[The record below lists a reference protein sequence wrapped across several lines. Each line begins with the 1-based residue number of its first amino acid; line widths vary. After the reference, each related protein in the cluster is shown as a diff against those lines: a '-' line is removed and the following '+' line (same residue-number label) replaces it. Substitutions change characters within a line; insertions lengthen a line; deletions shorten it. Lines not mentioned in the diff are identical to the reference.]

1 VIYTMPDCDAYQFF
15 NENTGFVLT
24 LIGLL
29 GAGFS
34 GLAMCI
40 LKSRCSSI
48 KCGCISCERSVL
60 SEEAVTEL
68 GNTGV

>member
-1 VIYTMPDCDAYQFF
+1 MPDCDAYQFF

-40 LKSRCSSI
+40 LKSRCSFI
-48 KCGCISCERSVL
+48 KCCCIECQRNVL

-68 GNTGV
+68 GNTTAAV

>member
-1 VIYTMPDCDAYQFF
+1 MPDCDAYQFF
-15 NENTGFVLT
+15 NQNTGFVLT
-24 LIGLL
+24 LMGIL

-48 KCGCISCERSVL
+48 KCCCIECQRNVL

-68 GNTGV
+68 GTDRSAV